1 MCVLSAPFPLPVS
14 DLQFKDCRLLEKWS
28 NKEESLQ
35 QLVAALKEVA
45 SLHTL
50 SLAQNRLGKRSILTV
65 LSTWLTWVTL
75 ELNYIFCHFLIDV
88 LYEMFTSII
97 LRYQFMLLL

>member
-1 MCVLSAPFPLPVS
+1 MCQIFLNTSSSKQKSYLCVLSAPFPLPVS

-35 QLVAALKEVA
+35 QLVAALKAVA

-50 SLAQNRLGKRSILTV
+50 SLAQNRLGK
-65 LSTWLTWVTL
+65 
-75 ELNYIFCHFLIDV
+75 
-88 LYEMFTSII
+88 
-97 LRYQFMLLL
+97 